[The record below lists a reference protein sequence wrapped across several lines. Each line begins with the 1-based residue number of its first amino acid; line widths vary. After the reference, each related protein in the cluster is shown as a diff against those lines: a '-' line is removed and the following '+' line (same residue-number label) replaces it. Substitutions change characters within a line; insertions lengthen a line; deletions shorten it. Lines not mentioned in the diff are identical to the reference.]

1 MSKITVIG
9 AGNGGMAMAYSL
21 GKSGHEVCIYD
32 SPKFP
37 AQVNAVKEQGGIEAV
52 AELND
57 APMLNAGFAKIT
69 LATTDIKEAMEFADK
84 MLTNDP
90 NNKLY
95 LYVKAYLYHN
105 MKEYD
110 NAIEY
115 YKKAIAADPEY
126 AEAYSNVG
134 LVYLMKAQDY
144 ADKAT
149 TDINDPKYAEAQAAV
164 KKFYEEA
171 KPFYEKARA
180 LKPDQKD
187 LWLQGLY
194 RVYYNLNMGPEF
206 EEIDKMMK

>member
-110 NAIEY
+110 NASP
-115 YKKAIAADPEY
+115 A
-126 AEAYSNVG
+126 
-134 LVYLMKAQDY
+134 
-144 ADKAT
+144 
-149 TDINDPKYAEAQAAV
+149 
-164 KKFYEEA
+164 
-171 KPFYEKARA
+171 
-180 LKPDQKD
+180 
-187 LWLQGLY
+187 
-194 RVYYNLNMGPEF
+194 
-206 EEIDKMMK
+206 

>member
-1 MSKITVIG
+1 MQLMADAYKAKGDTVAWIKALEEG
-9 AGNGGMAMAYSL
+9 IL
-21 GKSGHEVCIYD
+21 
-32 SPKFP
+32 KFP
-37 AQVNAVKEQGGIEAV
+37 G
-52 AELND
+52 ND
-57 APMLNAGFAKIT
+57 YFFANLVDYYNSSNQASK
-69 LATTDIKEAMEFADK
+69 AMEFADR
-84 MLTNDP
+84 MLSNDP

-149 TDINDPKYAEAQAAV
+149 TDINDPKYAEAQAVV
-164 KKFYEEA
+164 KKYPKDTYIFRQGDV
-171 KPFYEKARA
+171 P
-180 LKPDQKD
+180 LK
-187 LWLQGLY
+187 LY
-194 RVYYNLNMGPEF
+194 FILEGMVELGSINLNGKITRSSYVMVGEEF
-206 EEIDKMMK
+206 GEVEMFLRQSAYSG

>member
-1 MSKITVIG
+1 MLEKIKKRCGIAEGINVYNEDISDYIEDALEDMKT
-9 AGNGGMAMAYSL
+9 
-21 GKSGHEVCIYD
+21 SGV
-32 SPKFP
+32 PP
-37 AQVNAVKEQGGIEAV
+37 
-52 AELND
+52 
-57 APMLNAGFAKIT
+57 
-69 LATTDIKEAMEFADK
+69 DILQKD
-84 MLTNDP
+84 TNDP
-90 NNKLY
+90 RVLTAVT

-149 TDINDPKYAEAQAAV
+149 TDINDPKYAEAQAVV

-180 LKPDQKD
+180 LKPDQQD